1 MRPGLPQRL
10 PARYGWN
17 VAADKANAQYFPVCL
32 KIAGRQCLVIG
43 GGRVGERK
51 VQGLLAHG
59 AKVKVISPEL
69 SEVLSALLR
78 DGAIDWLARLYQEG
92 DLAGAFL
99 VIAAT
104 DDPAVQERIHAEAE
118 AQNILLNVADVPKWC
133 NFILPAT
140 ARRGDL
146 AISVSTAG
154 KSPALAS
161 TLRQALEVQFGPEY
175 GVLVDILGSLRDTVL
190 ATGRPHAENKLIF
203 ARLADPEMA
212 GWIKDGLWNK
222 LANHIQEVL
231 GPDVP
236 LGCLEAAREA
246 YQQSLGATR

>member
-1 MRPGLPQRL
+1 M
-10 PARYGWN
+10 
-17 VAADKANAQYFPVCL
+17 AADNSPYFPVCL

-59 AKVKVISPEL
+59 ALVKVISPEL
-69 SEVLSALLR
+69 SEPLAALR
-78 DGAIDWLARLYQEG
+78 RAGRIAWLDRLYEEG

-118 AQNILLNVADVPKWC
+118 ARNILLNVADVPKWC

-146 AISVSTAG
+146 SISVSTAG

-161 TLRQALEVQFGPEY
+161 MLRQALEVQFGPEY
-175 GVLVDILGSLRDTVL
+175 GILVNILGALRDTVL
-190 ATGRPHAENKLIF
+190 ATGRPHAENKVIF
-203 ARLADPEMA
+203 ARLANPEMA
-212 GWIKDGLWNK
+212 GWIKDGLWQK
-222 LANHIQEVL
+222 LAHHIQDVL
-231 GPDVP
+231 GSDAP
-236 LGCLEAAREA
+236 LACLEAARQE
-246 YQQSLGATR
+246 YQQSSGATR

>member
-1 MRPGLPQRL
+1 M
-10 PARYGWN
+10 
-17 VAADKANAQYFPVCL
+17 
-32 KIAGRQCLVIG
+32 VIG

-51 VQGLLAHG
+51 VQGLLSHG
-59 AKVKVISPEL
+59 ALVTVISPDL
-69 SEVLSALLR
+69 SEPLSALQR
-78 DGAIDWLARLYQEG
+78 AGTIGWLPRLYQEG
-92 DLAGAFL
+92 DLAEAFL

-118 AQNILLNVADVPKWC
+118 ERNLLLNVADVPKWC

-146 AISVSTAG
+146 SISVSTAG

-161 TLRQALEVQFGPEY
+161 ALRQALEVQFGPEY
-175 GVLVDILGSLRDTVL
+175 GVLVNILGTLRDTVL
-190 ATGRPHAENKLIF
+190 AEGRPHAENKLIF

-212 GWIKDGLWNK
+212 VWIKDGLWLK
-222 LANHIQEVL
+222 LAGHIQEVL

-236 LGCLEAAREA
+236 LDCLEAARQE
-246 YQQSLGATR
+246 YQRSSGATR

>member
-1 MRPGLPQRL
+1 M
-10 PARYGWN
+10 PADN
-17 VAADKANAQYFPVCL
+17 LQYFPICL

-51 VQGLLAHG
+51 AQGLLAYG
-59 AKVKVISPEL
+59 AVVKVVSPEL
-69 SEVLSALLR
+69 SEGLSSLLR
-78 DGAIDWLARLYQEG
+78 AGKIDWLPRLYQEG

-104 DDPAVQERIHAEAE
+104 DDFAVQEQVYAEAE
-118 AQNILLNVADVPKWC
+118 ERNILLNVADVPKWC

-146 AISVSTAG
+146 SISVSTAG

-175 GVLVDILGSLRDTVL
+175 GVLLNILGALRDTVL
-190 ATGRPHAENKLIF
+190 AGARPHEENKVIF

-212 GWIKDGLWNK
+212 VWIKEGLWQK
-222 LANHIQEVL
+222 IAHHIQEVL
-231 GPDVP
+231 GSDVS
-236 LGCLEAAREA
+236 LGCLEAAKQE
-246 YQQSLGATR
+246 YQQFSGATR

>member
-1 MRPGLPQRL
+1 M
-10 PARYGWN
+10 
-17 VAADKANAQYFPVCL
+17 AADNSPYFPVCL

-51 VQGLLAHG
+51 VKGLLAHG
-59 AKVKVISPEL
+59 AVVRVISPEL
-69 SEVLSALLR
+69 SEPLSALLR
-78 DGAIDWLARLYQEG
+78 AGTIDWLDRLYQEG

-104 DDPAVQERIHAEAE
+104 DDPAVQERVHAEAE
-118 AQNILLNVADVPKWC
+118 ARNILLNVADVPKWC

-161 TLRQALEVQFGPEY
+161 ALRQTLEGQFGPEY
-175 GVLVDILGSLRDTVL
+175 GVLVDILGALRDTVL
-190 ATGRPHAENKLIF
+190 AGGRPHAENKLIF

-212 GWIKDGLWNK
+212 VWIRDGLWQK
-222 LANHIQEVL
+222 LARHIQEVL
-231 GPDVP
+231 GTDVP
-236 LGCLEAAREA
+236 LGCLEAARQE
-246 YQQSLGATR
+246 YQQS

>member
-1 MRPGLPQRL
+1 M
-10 PARYGWN
+10 
-17 VAADKANAQYFPVCL
+17 AADNSQYFPVCL
-32 KIAGRQCLVIG
+32 KIAGRQCVVIG

-59 AKVKVISPEL
+59 AVVKVISPEL
-69 SEVLSALLR
+69 SEPLAALLR
-78 DGAIDWLARLYQEG
+78 TGAIDWLDRLYQEG

-104 DDPAVQERIHAEAE
+104 DDPLAQERIHAEAE
-118 AQNILLNVADVPKWC
+118 ARNILLNVADVPKWC

-146 AISVSTAG
+146 SISVSTAG

-161 TLRQALEVQFGPEY
+161 ALRQALEVQFGPEY
-175 GVLVDILGSLRDTVL
+175 GVLVEILGSLRDTVL
-190 ATGRPHAENKLIF
+190 AEGRPHLENKAVF

-212 GWIKDGLWNK
+212 AWIKDGLWHK
-222 LANHIQEVL
+222 LAGHIQEVL
-231 GPDVP
+231 GPDAP
-236 LGCLEAAREA
+236 LACLERARQTYEQSSGAAR
-246 YQQSLGATR
+246 

>member
-1 MRPGLPQRL
+1 M
-10 PARYGWN
+10 
-17 VAADKANAQYFPVCL
+17 AADNSQYFPVCL
-32 KIAGRQCLVIG
+32 KIAGRQCVVIG

-51 VQGLLAHG
+51 VKGLLAHG
-59 AKVKVISPEL
+59 ALVRVISPEL
-69 SEVLSALLR
+69 SEPLSALLR
-78 DGAIDWLARLYQEG
+78 SGTIDWLDRLYQEG

-104 DDPAVQERIHAEAE
+104 DDPAVQELIHAEAE
-118 AQNILLNVADVPKWC
+118 ARNILLNVADVPKWC

-161 TLRQALEVQFGPEY
+161 ALRQALEGQFGPEY
-175 GVLVDILGSLRDTVL
+175 GVLVDILGALRDTVL
-190 ATGRPHAENKLIF
+190 AGGRPHAENKLIF

-212 GWIKDGLWNK
+212 AWIRDGLWQK
-222 LANHIQEVL
+222 LARHIQEVL

-236 LGCLEAAREA
+236 LGCLEAARQE
-246 YQQSLGATR
+246 YQQS

>member
-1 MRPGLPQRL
+1 MDNPR
-10 PARYGWN
+10 
-17 VAADKANAQYFPVCL
+17 YFPVCL

-59 AKVKVISPEL
+59 ALVTVISPEL
-69 SEVLSALLR
+69 SETLSALQQA
-78 DGAIDWLARLYQEG
+78 GTIAWLPRLYQEG
-92 DLAGAFL
+92 DLAGFFL
-99 VIAAT
+99 VIACT
-104 DDPAVQERIHAEAE
+104 DDPVVQEWIHTEAAER
-118 AQNILLNVADVPKWC
+118 NILLNVADVPKWC

-146 AISVSTAG
+146 SISVSTAG

-161 TLRQALEVQFGPEY
+161 ALRQALEVQFGPEY
-175 GVLVDILGSLRDTVL
+175 GALVNILGALRDTVL
-190 ATGRPHAENKLIF
+190 ASGRPHAENKVIF

-212 GWIKDGLWNK
+212 VWIKDGLWQK
-222 LANHIQEVL
+222 LAAHIQEVL

-236 LGCLEAAREA
+236 LACLEAARQE
-246 YQQSLGATR
+246 YQRSSGATR

>member
-1 MRPGLPQRL
+1 MMRPDLQQRL
-10 PARYGWN
+10 PDGYGWKFLAVDN
-17 VAADKANAQYFPVCL
+17 FQYFPVCL
-32 KIAGRQCLVIG
+32 KIVGRQCLVIG

-51 VQGLLAHG
+51 VKGLLAHG
-59 AKVKVISPEL
+59 AEVKVISPEL
-69 SEVLSALLR
+69 SEALSVLLQA
-78 DGAIDWLARLYQEG
+78 GTIDWLPRLYQDG

-104 DDPAVQERIHAEAE
+104 DDPAVQERVHAEAE
-118 AQNILLNVADVPKWC
+118 ARNILLNVADVPKWC

-146 AISVSTAG
+146 SISVSTAG

-175 GVLVDILGSLRDTVL
+175 GVLVDILGALRDTVL
-190 ATGRPHAENKLIF
+190 ASGRPHAENKVIF

-212 GWIKDGLWNK
+212 RWIKEGLWQK
-222 LANHIQEVL
+222 LAHHIQDVL

-236 LGCLEAAREA
+236 LGCLEAARQE
-246 YQQSLGATR
+246 YQQFSGATR